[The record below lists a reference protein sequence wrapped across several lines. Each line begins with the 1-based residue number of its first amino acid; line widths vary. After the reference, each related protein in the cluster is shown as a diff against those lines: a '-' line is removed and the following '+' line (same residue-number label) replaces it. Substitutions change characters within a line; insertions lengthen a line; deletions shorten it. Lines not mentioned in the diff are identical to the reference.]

1 MVLTADR
8 HSIDELQI
16 GRLLAELYPPG
27 LSAAELPREKQEA
40 QELTESREAREILR
54 ILAEEGG
61 SRERTAQRL
70 GISKATLWRRMKKFH
85 IQ

>member
-1 MVLTADR
+1 M
-8 HSIDELQI
+8 
-16 GRLLAELYPPG
+16 
-27 LSAAELPREKQEA
+27 
-40 QELTESREAREILR
+40 TESREAREILR